1 MNILRSEEMSY
12 LDVLIK
18 RAAEKTTKK
27 LNEELKPRRKY
38 LKRCRNR
45 EILYRKRLALGRRI

>member
-1 MNILRSEEMSY
+1 MSY

>member
-1 MNILRSEEMSY
+1 MSY

-18 RAAEKTTKK
+18 RATEKI
-27 LNEELKPRRKY
+27 NEELKPRRKY

-45 EILYRKRLALGRRI
+45 EILYRKKLNIGRRL